1 MFKWKSRRLRRNLR
15 NFSRKRV
22 DVSKYVKDFYVD
34 NGLAYISCNVTGIS
48 DIIDPYS
55 VNGYEWLN
63 ESFARFVE
71 SNAEYVPT
79 EYPIV
84 LEICGHRFTP
94 KQKAVIEETVSDYYA
109 LKLGDAQLTLERNM
123 TKSIFL
129 GVILVLAL
137 IAMTALSKI
146 VSTTISETII
156 VLFWFALWEL
166 LDNAVFD
173 RLELLDDKRDAA
185 QMASIKVLFM
195 EKFKDM
201 PVPDEEEVL
210 AEIFEEDWQ

>member
-1 MFKWKSRRLRRNLR
+1 M
-15 NFSRKRV
+15 
-22 DVSKYVKDFYVD
+22 SKYVKDFYVD
-34 NGLAYISCNVTGIS
+34 NGLAYISCNVTGIN

-201 PVPDEEEVL
+201 PVPDEDEVL

>member
-1 MFKWKSRRLRRNLR
+1 M
-15 NFSRKRV
+15 
-22 DVSKYVKDFYVD
+22 
-34 NGLAYISCNVTGIS
+34 
-48 DIIDPYS
+48 
-55 VNGYEWLN
+55 
-63 ESFARFVE
+63 
-71 SNAEYVPT
+71 
-79 EYPIV
+79 
-84 LEICGHRFTP
+84 
-94 KQKAVIEETVSDYYA
+94 IEETVSDYYA

-185 QMASIKVLFM
+185 QMASIKILFM
-195 EKFKDM
+195 EKFKDT
-201 PVPDEEEVL
+201 PVPDEDEVL

>member
-1 MFKWKSRRLRRNLR
+1 M
-15 NFSRKRV
+15 
-22 DVSKYVKDFYVD
+22 SKYVKDFYVD

-201 PVPDEEEVL
+201 PVPDEDEVL

>member
-1 MFKWKSRRLRRNLR
+1 M
-15 NFSRKRV
+15 
-22 DVSKYVKDFYVD
+22 SKYVKDFYVD